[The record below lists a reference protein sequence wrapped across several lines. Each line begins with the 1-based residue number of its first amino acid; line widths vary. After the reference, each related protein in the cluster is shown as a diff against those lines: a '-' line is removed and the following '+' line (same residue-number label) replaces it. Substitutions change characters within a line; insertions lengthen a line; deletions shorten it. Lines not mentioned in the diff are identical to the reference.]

1 MSTEEHGERRE
12 VHYRGR
18 VQGVGFRYRTQRIAS
33 RLAVAGYVKNLP
45 DGRVLLVAEGE
56 PDELD
61 RLLASVRVELG
72 RYITDVGQSVGPAS
86 GQYSGFDIRF

>member
-18 VQGVGFRYRTQRIAS
+18 VQGVGFRYRTERIAS

-72 RYITDVGQSVGPAS
+72 RYITDAGQSVGPAS
-86 GQYSGFDIRF
+86 GQYSGFDIRY

>member
-12 VHYRGR
+12 VYYRGR

-33 RLAVAGYVKNLP
+33 RLAVTGYVRNLP
-45 DGRVLLVAEGE
+45 DGRVLLVGEGE

-61 RLLASVRVELG
+61 RLLATVRLELG
-72 RYITDVGQSVGPAS
+72 RYIVDIGQSVGPAS
-86 GQYSGFDIRF
+86 GQFNGFEIRF